1 MRVVEVSDTDVVT
14 RVEVPGV
21 VSDHKGLN
29 LPGVAV
35 SVPALSDKDKEDLR
49 WAIEQDADFIAL
61 SFVRSANDIKDVHE
75 IMDEMGKRIPVIAKI
90 EKPQAVEALEEI
102 VEAFDGI
109 MVARGDL
116 GVEMPLEAV
125 PLVQK
130 RAIELARIAAK
141 PVIVATQV
149 MDP

>member
-1 MRVVEVSDTDVVT
+1 M
-14 RVEVPGV
+14 

-35 SVPALSDKDKEDLR
+35 SVPALSEKDKEDLR
-49 WAIEQDADFIAL
+49 WGIEQDADFIAL
-61 SFVRSANDIKDVHE
+61 SFVRSAKDIKDVHE

-109 MVARGDL
+109 MVPAATSASRCPSRPCRL
-116 GVEMPLEAV
+116 FRSVRSSWLVLPLS
-125 PLVQK
+125 PLSW
-130 RAIELARIAAK
+130 RPRSWT
-141 PVIVATQV
+141 P
-149 MDP
+149 

>member
-1 MRVVEVSDTDVVT
+1 
-14 RVEVPGV
+14 
-21 VSDHKGLN
+21 
-29 LPGVAV
+29 
-35 SVPALSDKDKEDLR
+35 
-49 WAIEQDADFIAL
+49 
-61 SFVRSANDIKDVHE
+61 
-75 IMDEMGKRIPVIAKI
+75 
-90 EKPQAVEALEEI
+90 
-102 VEAFDGI
+102 

-149 MDP
+149 MDSMIKTRADARRGLRLR